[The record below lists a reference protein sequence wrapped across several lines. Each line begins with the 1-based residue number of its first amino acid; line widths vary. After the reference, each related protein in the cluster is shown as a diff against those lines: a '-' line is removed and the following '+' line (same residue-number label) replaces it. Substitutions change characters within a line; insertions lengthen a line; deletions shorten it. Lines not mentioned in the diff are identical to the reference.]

1 MGVYFVI
8 DKIESE
14 KQKGDFF
21 TKEIQEKYFWRFGK
35 LIRMVQ
41 LPGIMWEWVFREMIF
56 WFLSINIF

>member
-41 LPGIMWEWVFREMIF
+41 LPGIM
-56 WFLSINIF
+56 